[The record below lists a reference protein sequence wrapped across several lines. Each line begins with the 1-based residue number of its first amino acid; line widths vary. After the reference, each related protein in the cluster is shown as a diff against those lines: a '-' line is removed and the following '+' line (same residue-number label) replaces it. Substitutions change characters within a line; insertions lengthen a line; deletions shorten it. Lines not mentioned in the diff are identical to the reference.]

1 MSMKQATRAMMMYA
15 AFGARLLFT
24 VGLLVVVLRTVDIEL
39 VRSGLDGDL
48 GFALILSFVLLL
60 FALAL
65 SSIRWV
71 LVCKMSGIE
80 LSTLMSGAIVLIGHF
95 FNQLLPTSF
104 GGDAMRGW
112 CLWRQGTTLKKAF
125 ASVLLD
131 RLFGLTALLLLV
143 IVGLPLL
150 AFRLETN
157 LPFVL
162 AGGLVVSGALGL
174 FLLLNLHFAPF
185 ALRRRRFWFLLERLS
200 RHARQILGS
209 PSKIAIIM
217 VLSLAVHAG
226 ALYTTALLSNALGAP
241 LTMTDALLIMPS
253 VLVLTAL
260 PISIGGWGVREA
272 GLAGGFALIGLD
284 PGIAVTTSILFGA
297 VNVLGGIIGGLVFL
311 AMGSPKPV
319 MSEDAS

>member
-1 MSMKQATRAMMMYA
+1 M
-15 AFGARLLFT
+15 
-24 VGLLVVVLRTVDIEL
+24 
-39 VRSGLDGDL
+39 
-48 GFALILSFVLLL
+48 SFVLLL

-65 SSIRWV
+65 SAIRWV
-71 LVCKMSGIE
+71 LVCNLTGIG
-80 LSTLMSGAIVLIGHF
+80 LSILMSGAIVLIGHF

-112 CLWRQGTTLKKAF
+112 CLWRQGTTLKMAF

-143 IVGLPLL
+143 IGGLPLL
-150 AFRLETN
+150 AIRLETN

-162 AGGLVVSGALGL
+162 AGGLVVSGAFGL
-174 FLLLNLHFAPF
+174 FLLLNLHVAPL
-185 ALRRRRFWFLLERLS
+185 ALRRRRFWSLFERLS
-200 RHARQILGS
+200 RHARRILGS

-217 VLSLAVHAG
+217 ALSLAVHAS

-241 LTMTDALLIMPS
+241 LTMTDALLIVPS
-253 VLVLTAL
+253 VLVLSAL

-284 PGIAVTTSILFGA
+284 PGIAVTTSILFGT
-297 VNVLGGIIGGLVFL
+297 VNILGGVIGGLVFL
-311 AMGSPKPV
+311 AMGRPGPV
-319 MSEDAS
+319 TSEDAS

>member
-1 MSMKQATRAMMMYA
+1 MSDRPTKGRMRYLT
-15 AFGARLLFT
+15 FGVRLLFT
-24 VGLLVVVLRTVDIEL
+24 AGLLGIALQTVDLEL
-39 VRSGLDGDL
+39 IRSGLEADL
-48 GFALILSFVLLL
+48 GFALMLSFSLLL

-65 SSIRWV
+65 SAIRWV
-71 LVCKMSGIE
+71 LVCNLTGIK

-131 RLFGLTALLLLV
+131 RLFGLAALLMLV
-143 IVGLPLL
+143 VGGLPLL
-150 AFRLETN
+150 AIRLGTN
-157 LPFVL
+157 LPFYA
-162 AGGLVVSGALGL
+162 AGGILAAAALGL
-174 FLLLNLHFAPF
+174 FLLLNLHGAP
-185 ALRRRRFWFLLERLS
+185 ATLRRRRFWPLFERLS
-200 RHARQILGS
+200 VHARNILS
-209 PSKIAIIM
+209 APTEIAIIM
-217 VLSLAVHAG
+217 ILSLVAHAS
-226 ALYTTALLSNALGAP
+226 ALYTTALISNALGAP
-241 LTMTDALLIMPS
+241 LTLTDALLIVPS

-284 PGIAVTTSILFGA
+284 PGVAVTTSILFGA
-297 VNVLGGIIGGLVFL
+297 VNILGGVIGGLVFL

-319 MSEDAS
+319 TSEDAS

>member
-1 MSMKQATRAMMMYA
+1 MSTRPTKGPRAYLT
-15 AFGARLLFT
+15 FGVRLLFT
-24 VGLLVVVLRTVDIEL
+24 VGLLGIALQTVDLEL
-39 VRSGLDGDL
+39 IRSGMDGDL
-48 GFALILSFVLLL
+48 GFVLLLSFVLLL
-60 FALAL
+60 VTLAI
-65 SSIRWV
+65 SAIRWV
-71 LVCKMSGIE
+71 LVCNITGIG

-131 RLFGLTALLLLV
+131 RLFGLTALLMLV
-143 IVGLPLL
+143 IGGLPLL
-150 AFRLETN
+150 AFRLGTN
-157 LPFVL
+157 LPFVV
-162 AGGLVVSGALGL
+162 AGGILFSGVLGL
-174 FLLLNLHFAPF
+174 FLLLNLHGAPSV
-185 ALRRRRFWFLLERLS
+185 LRRRRFWPLFEKLS
-200 RHARQILGS
+200 AYARQILS
-209 PSKIAIIM
+209 APTRVAIIM
-217 VLSLAVHAG
+217 TLSLAVHAI
-226 ALYTTALLSNALGAP
+226 ALYTTALLSNSLGAP
-241 LTMTDALLIMPS
+241 LTLIDALLIVPS

-297 VNVLGGIIGGLVFL
+297 VNVLGGVIGGLVFL

-319 MSEDAS
+319 TSEDAS